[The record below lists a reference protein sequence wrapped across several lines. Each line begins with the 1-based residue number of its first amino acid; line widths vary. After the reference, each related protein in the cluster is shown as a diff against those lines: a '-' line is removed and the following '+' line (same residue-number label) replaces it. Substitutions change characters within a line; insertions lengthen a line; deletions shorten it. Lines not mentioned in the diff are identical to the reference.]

1 MILKQLI
8 LSFANV
14 LSIAIV
20 LYDKILIASI
30 IFSWLEA
37 FNILNF
43 SNRLVYQISKV
54 LHVLTNKYFSWFR
67 RFLPP
72 INGLDFSP
80 ILGFLALSFVGNFL
94 LRVLYEFA
102 NFL

>member
-1 MILKQLI
+1 MIVKQLI
-8 LSFANV
+8 LSLVNV
-14 LSIAIV
+14 LSLAIF
-20 LYDKILIASI
+20 LYDKILVFSI
-30 IFSWLEA
+30 IFSWLET

-54 LHVLTNKYFSWFR
+54 LHILTDKYFRWFR

-80 ILGFLALSFVGNFL
+80 ILGFFALYFVGNFL

-102 NFL
+102 NTL